1 MATVLTVTDASFEAD
16 VLCSD
21 KTVLV
26 DFWAPWCSPC
36 KMLAPILEEI
46 ANEHSNR
53 LTVAKLDVDDNPATF
68 EDYRVR
74 SIPTMLVFRQG
85 EVVQTIVGG
94 KPKDTLLDELAAHL
108 G

>member
-1 MATVLTVTDASFEAD
+1 MATILNVTDASFSAD
-16 VLCSD
+16 VLHND

-46 ANEHSNR
+46 ANEHSDT
-53 LTVAKLDVDDNPATF
+53 LTVAKLDVDQNPSTF
-68 EDYRVR
+68 EVYQVK
-74 SIPTMLVFRQG
+74 SIPALLVFRNG

-94 KPKDTLLDELAAHL
+94 KPKEALLEDLAGHL
-108 G
+108 S